1 MHINKGLTANSALNP
16 MRQPRAPLYTGST
29 ADHASDTKP
38 AHTASRHSNAFARK
52 DDTMTHFQGFQGP
65 QRLRRC
71 LAGAALLGTLALPV
85 FAQPAAPA
93 AGPGADTPRA
103 QRMHDRQE
111 RHEQHFA
118 QRAAALKEALKLTP
132 EQEPAW
138 QDFMNAMQHKPQHAR
153 LDMNPDEF
161 AKLSTPERLD
171 RMRALRT
178 QHIAEMDQ
186 RAEAI
191 KAFYAKLSPQQ
202 QKTFDAQFMPRQGM
216 MDPHDKHPGRAG
228 MRGGPGPAR

>member
-1 MHINKGLTANSALNP
+1 MAHSQGSSTFRRHLALT
-16 MRQPRAPLYTGST
+16 
-29 ADHASDTKP
+29 
-38 AHTASRHSNAFARK
+38 
-52 DDTMTHFQGFQGP
+52 
-65 QRLRRC
+65 
-71 LAGAALLGTLALPV
+71 ALLGTLALPV
-85 FAQPAAPA
+85 FAQPATPAPGPAAAPA
-93 AGPGADTPRA
+93 ADTPRA
-103 QRMHDRQE
+103 QRMRDWQE
-111 RHEQHFA
+111 RREQHFA

-138 QDFMNAMQHKPQHAR
+138 QDFMNAMQHRPQHAR

-161 AKLSTPERLD
+161 TKLSTPERLD

-202 QKTFDAQFMPRQGM
+202 QKTFDAQFMPHQGM
-216 MDPHDKHPGRAG
+216 MGPHDKHPGRAG